1 MPVPALCPGHASRL
15 AFPST
20 GRLPSTVSAADP
32 RPALF
37 EASSVLC
44 SRPTPPACLRGFAR
58 SGFPPRPAA
67 TNVVVGGQRS
77 PRFRRVPFQRDV
89 VFDSGRATAPRL
101 GGAAHVA
108 FSVSNRL
115 GLCEIRLFGAQ
126 YTPHGIAVYA
136 SSSSS
141 PTTTQHS
148 LPGDALPSYPGRTF
162 TGWTTPAS
170 PGALE
175 RGAPNQP
182 DIGQMKAYKVCYGSR
197 AFSRRLHDRVAAG
210 RSRFT
215 DPASK

>member
-1 MPVPALCPGHASRL
+1 MLKDAVGTGLTARPPHRSRRAAFPHRAPVEGRTRPRLKASMACSLGPQACRFRDMPAPALGPGHASRL

-126 YTPHGIAVYA
+126 YTPRGIAVCA

-148 LPGDALPSYPGRTF
+148 LPGDALPSYR
-162 TGWTTPAS
+162 S
-170 PGALE
+170 PG
-175 RGAPNQP
+175 PQ
-182 DIGQMKAYKVCYGSR
+182 
-197 AFSRRLHDRVAAG
+197 H
-210 RSRFT
+210 RS
-215 DPASK
+215 